1 MDSIAFKS
9 ELMTDWYE
17 EDIDNSYHDT
27 NHRIHTANRTSEAFI
42 LPLTGKYFTSQMSNI
57 ESK

>member
-17 EDIDNSYHDT
+17 EDTEGSYHDT
-27 NHRIHTANRTSEAFI
+27 NHRIHVANRTSEAFI
-42 LPLTGKYFTSQMSNI
+42 LPITGNSQTECLT
-57 ESK
+57 